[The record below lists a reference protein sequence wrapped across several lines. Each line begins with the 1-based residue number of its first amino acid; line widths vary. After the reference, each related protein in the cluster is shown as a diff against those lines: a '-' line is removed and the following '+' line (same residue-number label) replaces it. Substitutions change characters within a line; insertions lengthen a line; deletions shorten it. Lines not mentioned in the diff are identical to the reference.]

1 MIEVVLLGAVAL
13 WFVLWTRQQV
23 VEEKSLPE
31 SSDPD
36 LKQPEAF
43 MITGKPYSS
52 NPGNESNESDRPAP
66 V

>member
-36 LKQPEAF
+36 LRQPLVNYLD
-43 MITGKPYSS
+43 GRWSS
-52 NPGNESNESDRPAP
+52 NPGNESMETFRPAP